1 MKLEDLVDIE
11 QFTASLAHPS
21 KNTLH
26 VWSATA
32 FEICPEKHRAIAQ
45 LRDIY
50 LEIPGEELQT
60 RQIISFVE
68 ALLETML
75 SDENRKT
82 LIRAEALQFR
92 RFEQS

>member
-11 QFTASLAHPS
+11 QFTASLGSPS
-21 KNTLH
+21 KNTFQ

-50 LEIPGEELQT
+50 LEIPGEELRP

-68 ALLETML
+68 ALLETMP
-75 SDENRKT
+75 SDEDRRT
-82 LIRAEALQFR
+82 LIRAEALQSR
-92 RFEQS
+92 RFEQP